1 MNFQLD
7 QAIEVLSNTPAVLR
21 SMLSGLSRPWVM
33 NNYGEKTFS
42 PFDVV
47 GHLIHG
53 EKTDWMGRLRIILE
67 QGESRPFDPFDRYAM
82 YEASRGK
89 SIGDLLD
96 EFETLRRRNVGELK
110 ALNLRPAQF
119 SLRGT
124 HPALGTVTL
133 ENLLATWVV
142 HDLGHLHQI
151 AKCMAWQY
159 RGSVGPWREYLTILP
174 RE

>member
-1 MNFQLD
+1 MQFQLD
-7 QAIEVLSNTPAVLR
+7 QAVEVLSRTPGVLR
-21 SMLSGLSRPWVM
+21 AMLTVASEPWVR
-33 NNYGEKTFS
+33 NNYGPDTFS

-53 EKTDWMGRLRIILE
+53 EKTDWMARARIILE
-67 QGESRPFDPFDRYAM
+67 HGVAKPFAPFDRYAM
-82 YEASRGK
+82 FEVSKGQ
-89 SIGDLLD
+89 SIDQLLD
-96 EFETLRRRNVGELK
+96 EFELLRTKNVSDLTK
-110 ALNLRPAQF
+110 FDLTPTDLDRK
-119 SLRGT
+119 GT

-133 ENLLATWVV
+133 RQLLSTWVV

-159 RGSVGPWREYLTILP
+159 RENVGPWKEYLTILP